1 MCNSQWEPL
10 NVSQAFFHQ
19 SIYSSSHLCIYT
31 SSFFQS
37 SITCIPYTQ
46 KQLSIVVKGLGGWV
60 GKVVRLRIPAL
71 DGLDDL
77 EGERIGLF

>member
-1 MCNSQWEPL
+1 MSVRHSSISPFIPQ
-10 NVSQAFFHQ
+10 VIYAFTL
-19 SIYSSSHLCIYT
+19 HL
-31 SSFFQS
+31 FFQS